1 MIVESVY
8 VVKGISITDFKSI
21 GLVVFGRYRD
31 KRIIT
36 YNKPLSN
43 GFNYMQN
50 VFFSNAINMEIIMPN
65 IRMGELVILFYIRD
79 NLIRILIFIIYNQN
93 KPSNN

>member
-1 MIVESVY
+1 
-8 VVKGISITDFKSI
+8 
-21 GLVVFGRYRD
+21 
-31 KRIIT
+31 
-36 YNKPLSN
+36 
-43 GFNYMQN
+43 
-50 VFFSNAINMEIIMPN
+50 MPN